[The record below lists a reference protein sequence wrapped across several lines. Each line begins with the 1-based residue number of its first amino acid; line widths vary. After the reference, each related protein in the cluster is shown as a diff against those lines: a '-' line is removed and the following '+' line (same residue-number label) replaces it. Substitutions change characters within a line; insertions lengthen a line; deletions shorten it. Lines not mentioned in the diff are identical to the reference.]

1 MQIVGKGY
9 EELKE
14 LTKYKKKNRGSVTN
28 IATALAKG
36 ELIVPPWL
44 APTDKDLIPRSEQIS
59 FPRPPKGP
67 GKSATTN
74 SSSSCKANLVILLF
88 RW

>member
-28 IATALAKG
+28 IATSLAKG
-36 ELIVPPWL
+36 ELIDPEWL
-44 APTDKDLIPRSEQIS
+44 APTDKALIPRSEQIS

-67 GKSATTN
+67 GKIATTN
-74 SSSSCKANLVILLF
+74 WF
-88 RW
+88 GT